1 MTLQRSPLGVAIA
14 GALLALTLAGCERHD
29 TTAARPGD
37 DTRAAQRNA
46 DERHADASQAI
57 DQARER
63 ARAGGRDLGEAAR
76 SAGDATTDAVGDA
89 AISTSI
95 NARYAKDPKLSALAI
110 DVDTSGGKVV
120 LHGTAPDAASKAR
133 ATELA
138 QGVHGVQSVD
148 NELTVAPRR
157 P

>member
-1 MTLQRSPLGVAIA
+1 MSDMAGPSVRWVTCVRSYRLSPPADSAPRRAPMACAAAPAYRRCHPMTREMTMTLQRSPLGVALA

-76 SAGDATTDAVGDA
+76 SAGD
-89 AISTSI
+89 
-95 NARYAKDPKLSALAI
+95 
-110 DVDTSGGKVV
+110 
-120 LHGTAPDAASKAR
+120 
-133 ATELA
+133 
-138 QGVHGVQSVD
+138 
-148 NELTVAPRR
+148 
-157 P
+157 